1 MMKKKSDDEN
11 ICFFVVLLNLERW
24 LPRRVLMMYSM
35 VQNDSSRLISNENFR
50 FLFVVYLQ

>member
-35 VQNDSSRLISNENFR
+35 VQNDSSRLISNENLR